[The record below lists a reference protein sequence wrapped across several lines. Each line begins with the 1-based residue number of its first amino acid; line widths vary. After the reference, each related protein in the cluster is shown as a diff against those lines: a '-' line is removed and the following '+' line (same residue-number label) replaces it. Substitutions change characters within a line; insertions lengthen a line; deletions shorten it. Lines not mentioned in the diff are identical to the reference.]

1 MEVEGWRGHRRVREV
16 NEYTGCAGQS
26 TSEVNMNGKGCSP
39 HSMNTDPF
47 FSSTRNLAGTVL
59 GTGWQP
65 LGIISNKNSSE
76 ECELLAMVRA
86 IMVMVTLHPH
96 RPLPC

>member
-1 MEVEGWRGHRRVREV
+1 MEVELRGHRRVREV

-26 TSEVNMNGKGCSP
+26 TFEVNMNGKGSSP

-47 FSSTRNLAGTVL
+47 FSTRNLAGTGL

-65 LGIISNKNSSE
+65 LGIISNKNSSK